1 MLLRG
6 SSEHTGDTYDFRS
19 INGEAVDTCGIPH
32 AGLLIRFAEAVLDPE
47 AAVSPIRQEVWQ
59 TLGEAAL
66 VDSAAVIAI
75 FNAVVRIA
83 DATGIS
89 LEDYKVDLTESLRA
103 ELGID
108 NFLAATQNR
117 T

>member
-1 MLLRG
+1 MVLLRG

-19 INGEAVDTCGIPH
+19 INGEAADACGIPH
-32 AGLLIRFAEAVLDPE
+32 AGLLMHFAEAVLDPE
-47 AAVSPIRQEVWQ
+47 ADVSPIRQEVEQ
-59 TLGEAAL
+59 TLGATAL

-89 LEDYKVDLTESLRA
+89 LEDYKVDATANLRS

-108 NFLAATQNR
+108 NFLAAS
-117 T
+117 

>member
-6 SSEHTGDTYDFRS
+6 SGEHTGDTYDFRS
-19 INGEAVDTCGIPH
+19 INGEGVDDCGIPH
-32 AGLLIRFAEAVLDPE
+32 AGLLICFAEAVLDPS
-47 AAVSPIRQEVWQ
+47 ADVSPIRQELKQ
-59 TLGEAAL
+59 TLGDAAL

-89 LEDYKVDLTESLRA
+89 LEDYKVDATARLRS

-108 NFLAATQNR
+108 NFMADP
-117 T
+117 

>member
-6 SSEHTGDTYDFRS
+6 SGEHTGDTYDFRS
-19 INGEAVDTCGIPH
+19 INGEAIDACGVPH
-32 AGLLIRFAEAVLDPE
+32 AGLLIRFAQAVLDPSG
-47 AAVSPIRQEVWQ
+47 AISPIRQEVGQ
-59 TLGEAAL
+59 TLGATAL

-89 LEDYKVDLTESLRA
+89 LEDYKVDLTASLRS

-108 NFLAATQNR
+108 SFVAAP
-117 T
+117 

>member
-6 SSEHTGDTYDFRS
+6 SGEHTGDTYDFRS
-19 INGEAVDTCGIPH
+19 INGEAVDACGIPH
-32 AGLLIRFAEAVLDPE
+32 AGLLIRFAEAVLDDPS
-47 AAVSPIRQEVWQ
+47 AALSTVRGEVLQ
-59 TLGEAAL
+59 TLGAPAL

-89 LEDYKVDLTESLRA
+89 LEDYKVDATASLRS

-108 NFLAATQNR
+108 NFMAAR
-117 T
+117 

>member
-19 INGEAVDTCGIPH
+19 INGEAIESCGIPY
-32 AGLLIRFAEAVLDPE
+32 AGRLIRFVEAVLDPS
-47 AAVSPIRQEVWQ
+47 ADVAPIRQDVAN
-59 TLGEAAL
+59 TLGAPAL

-89 LEDYKVDLTESLRA
+89 LEDYKVDSTAHLRA

-108 NFLAATQNR
+108 DFLATS
-117 T
+117 

>member
-1 MLLRG
+1 MVLLRG
-6 SSEHTGDTYDFRS
+6 SGEFTGDVYDFRS

-32 AGLLIRFAEAVLDPE
+32 AGLLLRFSEAVLKTGADV
-47 AAVSPIRQEVWQ
+47 ASIRREVLD
-59 TLGEAAL
+59 TLGAPAL

-89 LEDYKVDLTESLRA
+89 LEDYKVDTTADLRS

-108 NFLAATQNR
+108 KFLT
-117 T
+117 TE

>member
-6 SSEHTGDTYDFRS
+6 SGEHTGDTYDFRS
-19 INGEAVDTCGIPH
+19 INGEAVDACGIPH
-32 AGLLIRFAEAVLDPE
+32 AGLLLRFAEAVIEPQ
-47 AAVSPIRQEVWQ
+47 AALSPIRHEVEQ
-59 TLGEAAL
+59 TLGAPAL

-83 DATGIS
+83 DATGIA
-89 LEDYKVDLTESLRA
+89 LEEYKVDSTATLRS

-108 NFLAATQNR
+108 NFLAGPS
-117 T
+117 